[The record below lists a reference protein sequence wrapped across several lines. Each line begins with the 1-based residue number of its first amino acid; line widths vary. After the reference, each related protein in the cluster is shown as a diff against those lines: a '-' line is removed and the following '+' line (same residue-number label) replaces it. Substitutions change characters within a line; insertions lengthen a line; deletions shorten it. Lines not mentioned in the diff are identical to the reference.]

1 MRPSRHPRRLFGL
14 VVAAGLSAGVPSPAA
29 GADPIELP
37 GDTIMAVAADLD
49 GDGAREVVQMVRPS
63 PDAITLETWRYHSG
77 RWDPLGAADV
87 PATPER
93 SPAVGMLRVRVED
106 RDRVILVTAQPL
118 PDDQFGRTC
127 CLSMAMV
134 GEERGRIR
142 FDPASVDSLDR
153 DASALQAIDFDGDG
167 TDELVTVRTT
177 LDLRGSVQ
185 TSHLEVHA
193 WRGGGYVQV
202 GATSLAGIVNGIVP
216 GETDGI
222 AGPEL
227 LHGPDRSGLIRRL
240 ALVDGELRVEDGQ
253 LRNFDGYV
261 VGIAGGLIIL
271 GDGAGIRT
279 VSWAPGGMPRE
290 VGRLDL
296 GENPWID
303 VVGEGTDALLVNLRG
318 SPQGDGDLRI
328 GIFDLEL
335 RQAAEVSAPPA
346 AKAIWRFLDD
356 GVEGASFDV
365 YPYPYLGPLPS
376 ELAGGRAA
384 FSGGGFVIVQDGEG
398 GFESRSMSALAGLS
412 PIGTAGPDDGWLAVF
427 NGGWSGPPN
436 AVDLGGGSAST
447 LSSAPLMLLQVDD
460 LWEPEQSLP
469 ASVELVS
476 AAFDA
481 DGEHLL
487 SGPDGFAAVLDA
499 PPGTQVLANGPQ
511 PESLEVGAVPLRVVF
526 THPGADEESNSDFA
540 YGLMAV
546 LPDGR
551 ALIQEWHGTV
561 VREPPSLDATST
573 TRTFELGARV
583 AGSVSPYAEL
593 VVDGRPVEVGADGAF
608 EVSIDAP
615 PWPVDVAVV
624 ARDPLG
630 NETSEVVQVIGFVD
644 YRGLPW
650 LPIIGLLTA
659 VVGVF
664 ALLRVPRRRAGPAPA
679 WSGDGTLEEI
689 ELE

>member
-1 MRPSRHPRRLFGL
+1 MRPTRHPRRLLGL
-14 VVAAGLSAGVPSPAA
+14 AVAMGLSAGVPPPAA
-29 GADPIELP
+29 AADPVELP

-49 GDGAREVVQMVRPS
+49 GDGAREVVQMARPS
-63 PDAITLETWRYHSG
+63 PAAITLATWRYRSG
-77 RWDPLGAADV
+77 RWEPVRAADV

-93 SPAVGMLRVRVED
+93 SPAVGMLRVGVEG
-106 RDRVILVTAQPL
+106 RDRVMVVTAQPI

-127 CLSMAMV
+127 CLSMALV
-134 GEERGRIR
+134 GEERGRTTL
-142 FDPASVDSLDR
+142 DPLAVDGLDR
-153 DASALQAIDFDGDG
+153 DASGIQAIDFDGDG
-167 TDELVTVRTT
+167 TDELLTVRTT

-185 TSHLEVHA
+185 TNHVEVHA
-193 WRGGGYVQV
+193 WRGSGYVQV
-202 GATSLAGIVNGIVP
+202 GATSLAGTVNSIVP

-222 AGPEL
+222 AGLEL
-227 LHGPDRSGLIRRL
+227 LHGPDQRGLIRRL

-253 LRNFDGYV
+253 VGRFDEYV
-261 VGIAGGLIIL
+261 VGIAGGLMIL
-271 GDGAGIRT
+271 GDGDGVRT
-279 VSWAPGGMPRE
+279 VSWAPGGTPRE
-290 VGRLDL
+290 VGRVDL
-296 GENPWID
+296 GENPWIN
-303 VVGEGTDALLVNLRG
+303 VVGEGSDALLVNLRG

-328 GIFDLEL
+328 GILDLEL
-335 RQAAEVSAPPA
+335 RQAAEVRAPSAA
-346 AKAIWRFLDD
+346 RAIWRFLDD
-356 GVEGASFDV
+356 GVESASFDV

-384 FSGGGFVIVQDGEG
+384 FSGGGFAIAQDGEG
-398 GFESRSMSALAGLS
+398 GFESRPMSPLAGLS

-436 AVDLGGGSAST
+436 AVHLGGGAAST
-447 LSSAPLMLLQVDD
+447 LSPAPLMLLQVDD

-499 PPGTQVLANGPQ
+499 PPGTRVLADGHR
-511 PESLEVGAVPLRVVF
+511 PESLVVGAVPLRVVF
-526 THPGADEESNSDFA
+526 THPEADEESNSDFA

-551 ALIQEWHGTV
+551 VLFHEWEGTV

-583 AGSVSPYAEL
+583 VGTASPYADV
-593 VVDGRPVEVGADGAF
+593 VVDGHPVEVGADGAF

-650 LPIIGLLTA
+650 LPIVGLLTA

-664 ALLRVPRRRAGPAPA
+664 ALLRMPRPRAGPAPA
-679 WSGDGTLEEI
+679 RSGDGTLEEI